1 MPEFKKPMV
10 TIEQLRKRYDA
21 LNNEQIRADANHK
34 NARKA
39 LDELKVMA
47 RAEYGTDDLDALRA
61 KLKEMEAENDRKV
74 ADYQQHLDTIEANL
88 TEVNQKFSQGEGAR

>member
-1 MPEFKKPMV
+1 MPEFKKPTV

-21 LNNEQIRADANHK
+21 LNNEQIRADANYK

-47 RAEYGTDDLDALRA
+47 RTDYGTDDLEALRA
-61 KLKEMEAENDRKV
+61 KLKEMEAENDRKL
-74 ADYQQHLDTIEANL
+74 ADYQQHLDTIESNL
-88 TEVNQKFSQGEGAR
+88 KEVNQKFNQPEVSK

>member
-1 MPEFKKPMV
+1 MPEFKKPTV

-47 RAEYGTDDLDALRA
+47 RTEYGTDDLDALRA

-88 TEVNQKFSQGEGAR
+88 TEVNQKFSQGEGAK

>member
-1 MPEFKKPMV
+1 MPEFKKPPV

-47 RAEYGTDDLDALRA
+47 RSEYGTDDLDALRA

-88 TEVNQKFSQGEGAR
+88 AEVNQKFSQGEGAR

>member
-1 MPEFKKPMV
+1 MPEFKKPTV

-47 RAEYGTDDLDALRA
+47 RTEYGTDDLDALRA
-61 KLKEMEAENDRKV
+61 KLKEMETENDRKV

-88 TEVNQKFSQGEGAR
+88 TEVNQKFSQGEGAK